1 MEDFVHD
8 DRKSSDNPH
17 GIVDSLLEPI
27 CYCTL
32 IVSIGPHLSKYY
44 FAITIVTLILV
55 VLALHFKRERGAKKC
70 LKEQFF
76 IRPGRGNTLIV
87 RNKAIGV
94 PGKSQEDLAR
104 FHNGFRRENY
114 ASDNKRSS
122 TRNRLSKLK
131 GHKLFRTMP
140 S

>member
-1 MEDFVHD
+1 MEDLVND
-8 DRKSSDNPH
+8 ERKWCENQH

-32 IVSIGPHLSKYY
+32 IVSIGPYLSKYY
-44 FAITIVTLILV
+44 FVITIVTLILV
-55 VLALHFKRERGAKKC
+55 VLALHLKRERCAKKS
-70 LKEQFF
+70 LQEQFF
-76 IRPGRGNTLIV
+76 IRPGRGKTLIV

-114 ASDNKRSS
+114 ASEKRSS
-122 TRNRLSKLK
+122 TRNRLYKLK